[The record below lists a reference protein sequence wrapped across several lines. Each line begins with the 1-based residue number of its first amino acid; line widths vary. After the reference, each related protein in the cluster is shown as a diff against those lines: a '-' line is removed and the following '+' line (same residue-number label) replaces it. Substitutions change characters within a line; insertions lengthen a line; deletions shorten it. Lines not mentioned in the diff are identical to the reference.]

1 MNPVKIKD
9 TNKRRRSSTS
19 LSPNKSQNKAAKNA
33 LELSNELSGLIERL
47 GDGSVHENELNKSG
61 SVMAEPLISSS
72 QVSNSS
78 TTKKCFLQK
87 NKNLKRRRVFAQIG
101 EYKSEQECD
110 CYIRSTHPF
119 PIVTSHNDFVRC
131 TLCEDHDKHKMSAIL
146 FSYIKIMNL
155 HKLSNKNR
163 KSKKNRKIKK
173 YKRKRRITIAK
184 KSALNNGSTDLNKLN
199 NNSKSCDNNILKS
212 ANDLEQFCPYLA
224 STTIISEFSV
234 NDGWQEDSGLSND
247 SFLNSSYCY
256 TTSTPRC
263 SRSTSFSMTSLSSK
277 SLTDDEDEVVTFQTV
292 NILVKNELDDDYEP
306 YHDDAIENKAKR
318 RRLSEK
324 EQINDLNST
333 SDSNS
338 ENEGDLAGKLDFSK
352 SKDAYSRKKHNQN
365 YNASKSKFGL

>member
-101 EYKSEQECD
+101 EYKTEQECD

-131 TLCEDHDKHKMSAIL
+131 TLCEDHDKHKMSAKYL
-146 FSYIKIMNL
+146 NCKCG
-155 HKLSNKNR
+155 
-163 KSKKNRKIKK
+163 KKNCNFGYRINKCTKVVNSTWVLASGGFHPVELIEEINEDAGVQVKTPNRRPKKK
-173 YKRKRRITIAK
+173 YGIALRIKMLI
-184 KSALNNGSTDLNKLN
+184 NGMLYS
-199 NNSKSCDNNILKS
+199 IL
-212 ANDLEQFCPYLA
+212 
-224 STTIISEFSV
+224 
-234 NDGWQEDSGLSND
+234 
-247 SFLNSSYCY
+247 
-256 TTSTPRC
+256 
-263 SRSTSFSMTSLSSK
+263 
-277 SLTDDEDEVVTFQTV
+277 
-292 NILVKNELDDDYEP
+292 
-306 YHDDAIENKAKR
+306 
-318 RRLSEK
+318 
-324 EQINDLNST
+324 
-333 SDSNS
+333 
-338 ENEGDLAGKLDFSK
+338 
-352 SKDAYSRKKHNQN
+352 
-365 YNASKSKFGL
+365 